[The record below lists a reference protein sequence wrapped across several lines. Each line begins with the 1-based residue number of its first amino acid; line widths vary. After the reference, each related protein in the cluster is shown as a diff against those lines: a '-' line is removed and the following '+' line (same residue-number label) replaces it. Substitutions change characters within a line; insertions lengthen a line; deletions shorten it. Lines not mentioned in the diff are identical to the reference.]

1 VFAAVL
7 APTALSLVAVSFTEP
22 KERATAFAVYGSI
35 AGSGA
40 VVGLLLG
47 GALAEYLSWRW
58 CLYVN
63 LPIALLAFL
72 GGWLV
77 LTDTPNRSRP
87 KFDLPGAALAT
98 AGLTALVYACT
109 EAVSAGWT
117 SSTVLGLA
125 AASILLMVLFV
136 IREART
142 PNPLLPLRI
151 VLDRVR
157 GGAYVTV
164 ALTIAGMFGAF
175 LFITYYL
182 QVVLHYSPL
191 QAGLA
196 FLPMTVASQA
206 GSWLIASRLMPFVP
220 PRALMAPGALV
231 AAAGMALLT
240 FLHVNSAYAT
250 QVLPAEILLGL
261 GVACV
266 MVPAFST
273 ATQGVD
279 PREAGIASA
288 AVNTAQQIGGSL
300 GTALLNTI
308 AASAT
313 IGFLG
318 SRPEALVH
326 GYSVATMWGTAILLL
341 GALGAALLITA
352 PRPPRTS
359 SG

>member
-1 VFAAVL
+1 
-7 APTALSLVAVSFTEP
+7 
-22 KERATAFAVYGSI
+22 
-35 AGSGA
+35 
-40 VVGLLLG
+40 
-47 GALAEYLSWRW
+47 
-58 CLYVN
+58 
-63 LPIALLAFL
+63 
-72 GGWLV
+72 
-77 LTDTPNRSRP
+77 
-87 KFDLPGAALAT
+87 
-98 AGLTALVYACT
+98 
-109 EAVSAGWT
+109 
-117 SSTVLGLA
+117 
-125 AASILLMVLFV
+125 
-136 IREART
+136 
-142 PNPLLPLRI
+142 
-151 VLDRVR
+151 
-157 GGAYVTV
+157 VTV

-206 GSWLIASRLMPFVP
+206 GSWLIASRLMPYVP
-220 PRALMAPGALV
+220 PRLLMGPGALV
-231 AAAGMALLT
+231 AAAGMAVLT
-240 FLHVNSAYAT
+240 SLQVNSGYAT
-250 QVLPAEILLGL
+250 HVLPAEILLGL

-279 PREAGIASA
+279 QREAGIASA
-288 AVNTAQQIGGSL
+288 AVNSAQQIGGSL

-318 SRPEALVH
+318 SRAEALVH

-359 SG
+359 SR